1 VGAATGYLQVCHVVG
16 SLMGCV
22 LARLPL
28 LLAVSNLLLQ
38 LTHTPHAIIG
48 LQNMS
53 LCVTTEQ
60 PFSLLSPMP
69 FD

>member
-53 LCVTTEQ
+53 LCVTPEQ
-60 PFSLLSPMP
+60 PFSLLSPML